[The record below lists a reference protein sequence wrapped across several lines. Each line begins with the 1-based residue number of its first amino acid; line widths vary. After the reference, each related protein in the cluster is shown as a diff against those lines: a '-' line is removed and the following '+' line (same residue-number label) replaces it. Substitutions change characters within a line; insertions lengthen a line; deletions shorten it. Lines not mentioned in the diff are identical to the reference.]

1 MGRPK
6 CPSVMKSQTA
16 ICYNIGAC
24 REVSARIASK

>member
-1 MGRPK
+1 
-6 CPSVMKSQTA
+6 VMKSQTA